1 MRDVVAADGPL
12 LDQILDASY
21 EIWNDGLSR
30 HAYARHFE
38 AQRRT
43 AWGRAH
49 LRRFALVERGVCLAS
64 ATRYDF
70 TAVLD
75 GRPLPAIGVGSV
87 FTPPECR
94 GRGYARE
101 LIEELLAAT
110 ESEGAVLAL
119 LFSGIGADYYE
130 RLGFQ
135 PLARRDVILQVA
147 QKAGA
152 PATGVRA
159 GDERDLAAIAAM
171 GRVRAE
177 ASRFRLDRDVD
188 LIQYAIAKKRLLAGL
203 GPPGARELHFFV
215 AEEGAAAA
223 AYVVVTAQ
231 AGVWTIEECGD
242 RDPTGARVGAI
253 LQVLLARAPSERPPC
268 VRGWLPT
275 GFVPPQITIAAS
287 HPGLDAMMIRV
298 LRPDAA
304 PVPPLAGD
312 DVFYWH
318 GDVF

>member
-21 EIWNDGLSR
+21 EIWNEGLSR
-30 HAYARHFE
+30 HAYARYFE

-49 LRRFALVERGVCLAS
+49 LRRFALAEHGACLAS

-75 GRPLPAIGVGSV
+75 GRPLPAIGVGAV
-87 FTPPECR
+87 FTPPACR

-101 LIEELLAAT
+101 LIERLLAAT
-110 ESEGAVLAL
+110 ESEGTALAL
-119 LFSGIGADYYE
+119 LFSGIGAESHE

-135 PLARRDVILQVA
+135 PLARREAILQVA

-188 LIQYAIAKKRLLAGL
+188 FIQYAIAKKRLLAGL
-203 GPPGARELHFFV
+203 GLPGSRELYFFV

-223 AYVVVTAQ
+223 AYVVLTAQ

-253 LQVLLARAPSERPPC
+253 LQVLLARAPRERPLR
-268 VRGWLPT
+268 VSGWLPP

-287 HPGLDAMMIRV
+287 HPSSDTIMIRV